1 MKSVLFKINCD
12 TRRPDTK
19 PFADISHLSCFE
31 NEKEIL
37 FMLGS
42 VFRLE
47 DIGDSYR
54 HLYTYDLAL
63 MNFNRSLEI
72 LTNLRLENT
81 PEFAQILE
89 RYIL

>member
-1 MKSVLFKINCD
+1 
-12 TRRPDTK
+12 
-19 PFADISHLSCFE
+19 
-31 NEKEIL
+31 
-37 FMLGS
+37 MLGS

-81 PEFAQILE
+81 LEFAQILE
-89 RYIL
+89 RYI